1 MAGGGRGRGVR
12 LCGPEGHP
20 GHPAGARQEHARQT
34 RPRLQSHPRDPD
46 RDRGPDSRRGPG
58 QPVAR
63 PHHLCRAVP
72 AARVCMYVCMYVR
85 GGQDRVDGLQSI
97 DNNSSI
103 EYVTVSVSSSSGQG
117 GQGEGPRP
125 GDRPGPCRCRCR
137 CRCGRPQQQQQQQ
150 QQQHTWPQPEP
161 QPEQGE
167 AQEQEPAVERLRG
180 AAGLH
185 RQAQQ
190 GRSGWT
196 VLSVPHELYSP
207 CPCVV
212 LSVCVLC
219 VYCTVRWWTTCGS
232 WIGRPAPKPSAS
244 KWKSST
250 ATPPTQARTH
260 SLIHTYLQ
268 LSFKRAVPTMHTI
281 LHYDSVC

>member
-137 CRCGRPQQQQQQQ
+137 CGRPQQQQQQ

-212 LSVCVLC
+212 LSVCCVVRVCVVCVL
-219 VYCTVRWWTTCGS
+219 YCQVVDDLRFVDRAARTETFCIEMEKFNS
-232 WIGRPAPKPSAS
+232 HPSD
-244 KWKSST
+244 T
-250 ATPPTQARTH
+250 GTH
-260 SLIHTYLQ
+260 SLSHTY
-268 LSFKRAVPTMHTI
+268 I
-281 LHYDSVC
+281 LAAFIQTCCTYYAYYITL